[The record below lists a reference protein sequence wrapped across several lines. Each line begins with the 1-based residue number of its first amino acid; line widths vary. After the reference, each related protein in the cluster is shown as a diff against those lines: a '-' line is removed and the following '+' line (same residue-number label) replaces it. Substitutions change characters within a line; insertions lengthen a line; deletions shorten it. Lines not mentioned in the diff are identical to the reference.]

1 MNLKYFLQD
10 EGSYLAVEKDIDDE
24 DYCLVIEI
32 ERMSRNGRHSWE
44 ATGSRRPVHSFVD
57 LPRVPATDIPKPAL
71 IAARV
76 KYSEF

>member
-1 MNLKYFLQD
+1 MKLQYFAQD
-10 EGSYLAVEKDIDDE
+10 DGSYLAVERDVDDE

-32 ERMSRNGRHSWE
+32 ERVSKSGRHFWE

-57 LPRVPATDIPKPAL
+57 LPRVFAAEIPLNAL
-71 IAARV
+71 RAARI